1 MAATKAP
8 IADMRPTQLTLGLS
22 EVEERAAKIG
32 AMTPSERE
40 AHLERK
46 AIPHVLGPGKKI
58 YIVDHHHLARA
69 LWSLKIPEAILG
81 DRVADW
87 SGLEPKAFWRMMES
101 KGYCWPIDADG
112 NRRPYAAIP
121 ASIADLTDNVWP
133 HAGATSARHGVRG
146 FGYAVSGIHVGRL
159 FPHIHESAA
168 DRVAIRTRGRAGDE
182 TCAPVRG
189 AGPAGLSGLT
199 LGFARSAQA
208 TKEQTPIEDTSIA
221 WDVPML
227 KVAQVRISS
236 CDLDNPQT
244 SALSEAV
251 NRLSFSPWHATDDH
265 RPVGNVMRARQA
277 AYEASSA
284 LRGHSPEPTGLP
296 LTGP

>member
-1 MAATKAP
+1 
-8 IADMRPTQLTLGLS
+8 
-22 EVEERAAKIG
+22 
-32 AMTPSERE
+32 
-40 AHLERK
+40 
-46 AIPHVLGPGKKI
+46 
-58 YIVDHHHLARA
+58 
-69 LWSLKIPEAILG
+69 
-81 DRVADW
+81 
-87 SGLEPKAFWRMMES
+87 MMELRLLLADRRRRQS
-101 KGYCWPIDADG
+101 QTLRRHSRID
-112 NRRPYAAIP
+112 RRPHRQRLA
-121 ASIADLTDNVWP
+121 

-159 FPHIHESAA
+159 FPHVHELAA

-208 TKEQTPIEDTSIA
+208 TKEQSVIQFGLLVFPNVPQLDLTGPYEVFAFLVQFYVDDTRTPIEDTSIA

-251 NRLSFSPWHATDDH
+251 NQLSFSPWHCD
-265 RPVGNVMRARQA
+265 G
-277 AYEASSA
+277 
-284 LRGHSPEPTGLP
+284 
-296 LTGP
+296 